1 MSRVLVVDDEA
12 DVRELLA
19 KVLTRAGHA
28 VRVAASGEDA
38 LALLEAEDADCVV
51 VDKVLPQMHG
61 GEVVAAVR
69 ARWPRTAVVVMTGQ
83 PTPLA
88 FDDERPDALL
98 SKPFKSLAA
107 IDEAIAAALQSAQ
120 QAPSL
125 AERLTA
131 VVADIAPRLK
141 KRGS

>member
-12 DVRELLA
+12 DVRELLG
-19 KVLTRAGHA
+19 KVLSRAGHD

-38 LALLEAEDADCVV
+38 LADLEAAPADCVV
-51 VDKVLPQMHG
+51 VDKVLPRMHG
-61 GEVVAAVR
+61 GEVVAQVR
-69 ARWPRTAVVVMTGQ
+69 ARWPQTAVVVMTGQ

-98 SKPFKSLAA
+98 SKPFKSLQA
-107 IDEAIAAALQSAQ
+107 IEEAVASALQSAQ

-131 VVADIAPRLK
+131 VVTDIAPRLK

>member
-19 KVLTRAGHA
+19 KVLARAGHEA
-28 VRVAASGEDA
+28 VLAASGEEA
-38 LALLEAEDADCVV
+38 LALLEASPVDCVV
-51 VDKVLPQMHG
+51 VDKVLPHMHG
-61 GEVVAAVR
+61 GEVVAKVR
-69 ARWPRTAVVVMTGQ
+69 ERFPGTAVVVMTGQ

-88 FDDERPDALL
+88 FDDARPDALL

-107 IDEAIAAALQSAQ
+107 IDEAIATALQSAR

-141 KRGS
+141 KRGP